1 MRSLHRSGLPGQHDA
16 LIQSLADMLASGS
29 DKDLPAVEIEAAV
42 SLLSDEKPRSA
53 LNRVWAVIHP
63 DGGMIDCS
71 ASAAILFGL
80 SGPGDKIHGVVER
93 LAHARGETELVALN
107 DLSGRSLI
115 LQATRMPDQ
124 RSWQLQEVSSP
135 IAPEFRTAIVALW
148 NLTPTEAAIAEALLQ
163 GKASDQIAADTG
175 RALGTVRQV
184 IKALLAKMQVHSQ
197 AQAVARL
204 AVVALA
210 YGKLS
215 QPAADLPKRQ
225 RRSYSDATDS
235 PLVYWRYG
243 ETGGRPVLF
252 FHGALFGIVGRV
264 GVAAEARL
272 FGLDVIAPERPGYGD
287 TNLPPG
293 ADPVALSVDRA
304 RAVLDL
310 EKIARIQV
318 MAHDVGSVYA
328 FAFARANP
336 DRVSGII
343 CAPATPPM
351 MGWAQTADMPPLH
364 RVSAFAAQNAPA
376 VMEVLIK
383 LGLKRI
389 EREGLGAIP
398 RLIFA
403 DSDHDRNAMLRPEAY
418 PILENLYLSALEQ
431 RASGFLQDMLVTN
444 LNWSSWLPQITCPV
458 ALLHGR
464 ESRTVSEKALR
475 TTCAALRDAT
485 LILVPDAGH
494 TLPITHPTHA
504 LRQALVSPVHLQAD

>member
-1 MRSLHRSGLPGQHDA
+1 MRESRKSGLPGEHDA
-16 LIQSLADMLASGS
+16 LIQTLAAMLASGS
-29 DKDLPAVEIEAAV
+29 AQNLPTFQIEAAV
-42 SLLSDEKPRSA
+42 SLLQDETPRAA
-53 LNRVWAVIHP
+53 LSRVWALIHP
-63 DGGMIDCS
+63 DGAMIDCS
-71 ASAAILFGL
+71 ANAAALFGL
-80 SGPGDKIHGVVER
+80 SSPGDKIHGVAER
-93 LAHARGETELVALN
+93 LAQARGDTELLALN

-115 LQATRMPDQ
+115 LQATRTPDR
-124 RSWQLQEVSSP
+124 RSWQLQDVSSP
-135 IAPEFRTAIVALW
+135 IAPEFRAAIIALW
-148 NLTPTEAAIAEALLQ
+148 SLTPTEAVIAETLLL
-163 GKASDQIAADTG
+163 GKAPDQIAADTG
-175 RALGTVRQV
+175 RAVGTVRQI

-197 AQAVARL
+197 AQAVARM

-215 QPAADLPKRQ
+215 QPSSDLPQ
-225 RRSYSDATDS
+225 RYRRPYADATDS
-235 PLVYWRYG
+235 PLIYWRYG

-252 FHGALFGIVGRV
+252 FHGALFGIIGRA

-287 TNLPPG
+287 TSLPPG
-293 ADPVALSVDRA
+293 ADPIALSIDRA
-304 RAVLDL
+304 RAILDL
-310 EKIARIQV
+310 EKIAQV
-318 MAHDVGSVYA
+318 QIMAHDVGSVYA

-336 DRVSGII
+336 ERVSGII

-351 MGWAQTADMPPLH
+351 MGWSQTADMPPLH

-376 VMEVLIK
+376 VMEVLVK

-389 EREGLGAIP
+389 EREGLVAIP

-403 DSDHDRNAMLRPEAY
+403 DSDHDRTAMLRPEAY
-418 PILENLYLSALEQ
+418 PILENLYLSAVEQ

-464 ESRTVSEKALR
+464 ESRTVSEQALR
-475 TTCAALRDAT
+475 TTCAALRHAT
-485 LILVPDAGH
+485 LTIIPDAGH

-504 LRQALVSPVHLQAD
+504 LRQVLASPVRL